1 MKRSLL
7 LVLMICGFAANAQV
21 TNSCSVVI
29 SDTLT
34 YVESKSSSIV
44 AISMNEVNDGGSYGY
59 AGYAQKFE
67 APDTISLSG
76 FCFYGI
82 VYAGSATDIDYYV
95 YSINGSGMPDTVTT
109 SGTITMPLV
118 AGYTGPWYEESIK
131 VCVDFGSNVEITG
144 DYIVGLQNFSSADLY
159 VTRNVDG
166 DGAAENLGY
175 TYYKGVSD
183 PSFDGWYQT
192 YPFGSGWNF
201 DLVFEPVVEY
211 EFNVMSMYEDTL
223 CLGDTLAVDIDLLYT
238 DSVFANRMYNPFYS
252 VFNGLNGAYQFDYGD
267 GGAVSSDTSNVYT
280 SGGTFN
286 VSQNVLFSSL
296 FWSGDASESCMFDVE
311 VIDPYYDVL
320 DQNACVG
327 DSVYFIAA
335 SGYDAYTWSDMSTD
349 DSLLVETNGMSNG
362 DYMYYVDYELN
373 GCLSSDTMTLTIGD
387 LLVDLGGDTTLC
399 LNQNVMLTAGTF
411 DSYDWNTGQT
421 TESIQVG
428 PFVSAGA
435 EEIILTVTQ
444 GSCSG
449 SDTLLVTVDNC
460 LGIEQPSH
468 IALEVFPNPSNGKI
482 FVNSEGTVQKVIL
495 RSLSGSV
502 IGEWSV
508 KNGDALI
515 LPNLADGTYL
525 IQVETSEGTGYKKIQ
540 IIH

>member
-1 MKRSLL
+1 MGG
-7 LVLMICGFAANAQV
+7 VINAQV
-21 TNSCSVVI
+21 KDTCEVWFN
-29 SDTLT
+29 DTLA
-34 YVESKSSSIV
+34 YVDAKTSAYSGISINQ
-44 AISMNEVNDGGSYGY
+44 INDAGFANHGY
-59 AGYAQKFE
+59 AGYAEKFE
-67 APDTISLSG
+67 APDTITLLG
-76 FCFYGI
+76 MCFYG
-82 VYAGSATDIDYYV
+82 VMDSGADGLATVNMYDV
-95 YSINGSGMPDTVTT
+95 SGGMPNALIASTT
-109 SGTITMPLV
+109 QVIPFFGT
-118 AGYTGPWYEESIK
+118 GYTGAMNDGSILQCAMFSSPVEWEGDYILSVENHSTSDMYITRNATGDGAMEDISYTYYEGVTDPTYDGWYRMYS
-131 VCVDFGSNVEITG
+131 DFGSQW
-144 DYIVGLQNFSSADLY
+144 D
-159 VTRNVDG
+159 
-166 DGAAENLGY
+166 
-175 TYYKGVSD
+175 
-183 PSFDGWYQT
+183 FD
-192 YPFGSGWNF
+192 FIF
-201 DLVFEPVVEY
+201 RPVVSY
-211 EFNVMSMYEDTL
+211 QGQSILTYDTAI
-223 CLGDTLAVDIDLLYT
+223 CLGDTLNLTHEFMLD
-238 DSVFANRMYNPFYS
+238 DSVLYNKFYNPNFATY
-252 VFNGLNGAYQFDYGD
+252 NGVPDSIGFDYGD
-267 GGAVSSDTSNVYT
+267 MSVPTVDTFHTYNA
-280 SGGTFN
+280 GGTYSITYTIMASTGGWGTDNFL
-286 VSQNVLFSSL
+286 SQCVYST
-296 FWSGDASESCMFDVE
+296 E
-311 VIDPYYDVL
+311 VIDPYYDIL
-320 DQNACVG
+320 DQSACVG
-327 DSVYFIAA
+327 DSVYFIAT

-362 DYMYYVDYELN
+362 DYMYYVDYELS
-373 GCLSSDTMTLTIGD
+373 GCSSSDTMTLTIGD

-428 PFVSAGA
+428 PFVSAGV

-482 FVNSEGTVQKVIL
+482 FVNSEATVQKVIL